1 MKKSLEPS
9 FLTWDIFCG
18 GSRHPR
24 KLRAKFQFCYFFF
37 PTNHDSQRSAPG
49 LICAFM
55 FKRIVWKDSTA
66 VAVTLNAYICLQ
78 GGGGLKNRS

>member
-9 FLTWDIFCG
+9 FLTWETWDIFCG

-24 KLRAKFQFCYFFF
+24 EATCKVSVLLYFF
-37 PTNHDSQRSAPG
+37 PTNHDFQRSAPG
-49 LICAFM
+49 LICGFM

-66 VAVTLNAYICLQ
+66 VAVTLNVYICLQ
-78 GGGGLKNRS
+78 GGGG